1 MRAGEVC
8 LVGGGGDG
16 ARETV
21 HNWPSLWHFPHNEQ
35 TAGWSMLGLV
45 LAAKGPGSDAQN
57 STNHP
62 PSPANQPAA
71 RPRPDQWRSW
81 RPLLRVRQLV
91 TCREWRHGATPR
103 AWVQVTAAQLS
114 LQPTRY
120 DPENIF
126 S

>member
-45 LAAKGPGSDAQN
+45 LAAG
-57 STNHP
+57 
-62 PSPANQPAA
+62 
-71 RPRPDQWRSW
+71 
-81 RPLLRVRQLV
+81 
-91 TCREWRHGATPR
+91 C
-103 AWVQVTAAQLS
+103 
-114 LQPTRY
+114 
-120 DPENIF
+120 
-126 S
+126 

>member
-8 LVGGGGDG
+8 LGGGGGDG

-81 RPLLRVRQLV
+81 RPLRRVRLV

-103 AWVQVTAAQLS
+103 AWVEVTAAQLS